1 MNENRLISAPVG
13 IVADIASVLGVP
25 SSDLGYL
32 CSNLHGHTNKW
43 SRFKPLVH
51 YNHDRSY
58 HLLEDYENGG
68 TLYMGDGTCGL
79 DIPYTTAISNT
90 VASEKYFNGEMKWG
104 YIAPEPN
111 ATQPARA
118 LDFDGYYHDAVKPI
132 STETLPSDIWL
143 EQAGDAQRFR
153 IGFDVVTQ
161 GTKYNL
167 GLDDIRFR
175 RSDASSDNE
184 MITNWYVGILMR
196 KVSTPSLIQA
206 IAQNQLG
213 DSVFIEFDVTGDYW
227 DGEWEMIPFLSKDP
241 ICSGLVG
248 DEIEST
254 YIGLDVDPFIVYI
267 HAAGSLVYGMT
278 HANWYNNDPTTK
290 KVSYEGWIN
299 NQDSS
304 EHTLTAK
311 IYIYVTSD
319 STKDPIKDP
328 NSEWEGEKDL
338 GSFTVPA
345 KTQITFNSNDLN
357 AESSFEPITLNRYRE
372 DKFYWAGVAIDGNMP
387 FEWIPF
393 EEVAPESV

>member
-51 YNHDRSY
+51 SNHDKSY

-111 ATQPARA
+111 AKQPARA

-132 STETLPSDIWL
+132 STEGLPTDVWL

-153 IGFDVVTQ
+153 IGFDVVTH
-161 GTKYNL
+161 GTKHNL

-196 KVSTPSLIQA
+196 KVGTPSLIQA

-213 DSVFIEFDVTGDYW
+213 DSIFIEFDVTGDYW

-248 DEIEST
+248 EEIEST
-254 YIGLDVDPFIVYI
+254 YIGLDIDPFIV
-267 HAAGSLVYGMT
+267 HVHEAGSLIYGMIHT
-278 HANWYNNDPTTK
+278 NWYDNDPTTK
-290 KVSYEGWIN
+290 KVGYEGWID
-299 NQDSS
+299 NQDSR
-304 EHTLTAK
+304 EHTVTAK
-311 IYIYVTSD
+311 VYIYITSVED
-319 STKDPIKDP
+319 KSPAEDPD
-328 NSEWEGEKDL
+328 SEWEGEKDL

-345 KTQITFNSNDLN
+345 KTEIVFNSNDLN
-357 AESSFEPITLNRYRE
+357 PESSFEPITLGRYRE
-372 DKFYWAGVAIDGNMP
+372 DKFYWAGLSIDDNTP
-387 FEWIPF
+387 SEWIPF
-393 EEVAPESV
+393 DGVAPESV